1 MAQAPK
7 QISDGYHMALSI
19 GRAMFSEL
27 LATSLPVTVKDGD
40 FDLVKNARDLARQ
53 LQVKEK
59 VRGLLDNGSAPNALV
74 KVKEKASEVWD
85 GRRDQIY
92 ELINDLLS
100 VEGTWK
106 VEVDREGSEF
116 IYGSQEIG
124 AQAFFKFSAA
134 GKATLLKQNLEI
146 PFDLSKRLG
155 AEVHLKEIHYDRETG
170 QLQGNLKGVTIRFG
184 DHPLWRYV
192 DDMAQKL
199 IDQQI
204 VRFNPVPI
212 LKKQQLDDMLG
223 GEKGLGPLKIKM
235 EVDDLALEI
244 GEEYMTLKVRF
255 GFSQLQIALD
265 PR

>member
-1 MAQAPK
+1 MAHAPK

-27 LATSLPVTVKDGD
+27 LSASLPVTVKDGE

-59 VRGLLDNGSAPNALV
+59 VRGLIEGSSAPGALI
-74 KVKEKASEVWD
+74 KVKDKAGEVWD
-85 GRRDQIY
+85 DRRDQVY
-92 ELINDLLS
+92 ELIDDLLA

-106 VEVDREGSEF
+106 VEVDRDGSEF
-116 IYGSQEIG
+116 VYATQEIG

-134 GKATLLKQNLEI
+134 GKATLLKQNIEI

-155 AEVHLKEIHYDRETG
+155 AEVHLKEIHFDSATG
-170 QLQGNLKGVTIRFG
+170 QLQGNLKGVTVRFG
-184 DHPLWRYV
+184 DHPLWKYV
-192 DDMAQKL
+192 DDVAQKL
-199 IDQQI
+199 IDQQM

-212 LKKQQLDDMLG
+212 LKKEQLDGMLG
-223 GEKGLGPLKIKM
+223 GEGGLGPLKVKM
-235 EVDDLALEI
+235 NVDDLALEI

-255 GFSQLQIALD
+255 GFSQLQLAEGG
-265 PR
+265 